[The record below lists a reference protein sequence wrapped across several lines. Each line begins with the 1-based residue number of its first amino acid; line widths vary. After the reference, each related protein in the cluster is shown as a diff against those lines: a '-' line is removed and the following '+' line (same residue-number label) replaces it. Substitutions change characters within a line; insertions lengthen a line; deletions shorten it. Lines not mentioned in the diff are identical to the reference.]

1 MEYLRSNHPELL
13 NPADAAAAEEVESV
27 DEIVADEVNGNLNIQ
42 IYRLK
47 LELYEMKGKLGE
59 V

>member
-1 MEYLRSNHPELL
+1 LRSNHPELL